1 MVQRARLDAPQIAVI
16 GGGYAGL
23 ACAVELVRKGARVA
37 VFERASVLGG
47 RARLVEKDG
56 LSVDNGQ
63 HLLLGAYSETLRLL
77 RSVGVRPSVFHSAP
91 LDLYYP
97 GKFRLT
103 AASLPAPLHLAVGL
117 LRAQSM
123 DWSERRACLRFIQHL
138 KAQRFRLPVHL
149 TVSQLLDNATQPERL
164 RRFLWEP
171 LCVAAL
177 NTPADE
183 ASARVF
189 ATVLR
194 DTLAAGASASELL
207 IPKVDLSELF
217 PVPAA
222 RWLGRNR
229 GQVYTT
235 EAISRIVPDGARYQL
250 EGDPVA
256 ARRFDHVVVATA
268 PYHAAPLLAPFDALA
283 PLVDTLNALR
293 HEPILTT
300 YLQYDA
306 SVRLPAPMIGHAGGL
321 AEWYF
326 DRGQTGGPAGLIA
339 AVISATG
346 PHLALPRRELELAI
360 HNALETVLDRRLP
373 TPDGILTITEKRATF
388 ACRPG
393 IKRPSVS
400 TAQRGLWLAGDY
412 VDGPYPAT
420 LEGAVRAGTRC
431 AAAIAQATTG

>member
-1 MVQRARLDAPQIAVI
+1 MFQRAGPNAPNVGIV

-23 ACAVELVRKGARVA
+23 ACAVELVRKGLRVA
-37 VFERASVLGG
+37 LFESGRVLGG
-47 RARLVEKDG
+47 RARIVEKDDFV
-56 LSVDNGQ
+56 VDNGQ
-63 HLLLGAYSETLRLL
+63 HLLLGAYAETLRLL
-77 RSVGVRPSVFHSAP
+77 RIVGVKPSVFDARP

-97 GKFRLT
+97 GEFRLR
-103 AASLPAPLHLAVGL
+103 AAALPAPLHLAVGL
-117 LRAQSM
+117 LRAEGM

-138 KAQRFRLPVHL
+138 KAQRFRLPVQL
-149 TVSQLLDNATQPERL
+149 TVSQLLDNAAQPARL